1 MMLHTLAVLV
11 ENHPGVLTRVSGLFA
26 RRAYNIDSLS
36 VCRTEDPGISR
47 MTIVVDGDDQVIEQ
61 VTKQL
66 HKLVVV
72 HKVVDLTSESVVDRE
87 LALIRIKVNA
97 ESRLEILQAVD
108 IFRGRVVDMGRSNLT
123 VELTGD
129 GEKID
134 AFVRTVRHYGL
145 MELVRTGTVAILR
158 LDS

>member
-1 MMLHTLAVLV
+1 MLHTLAVLV

-26 RRAYNIDSLS
+26 RRAYNIESLS
-36 VCRTEDPGISR
+36 VCRTEDPDISR
-47 MTIVVDGDDQVIEQ
+47 MTIVVDGDDQVLEQ

-72 HKVVDLTSESVVDRE
+72 HKVVDLTSEAVVNRE
-87 LALIRIKVNA
+87 LALVRVKVNA
-97 ESRLEILQAVD
+97 DSRLEVLQTVD
-108 IFRGRVVDMGRSNLT
+108 VFRGQVVDMGRSSVI

-134 AFVRTVRHYGL
+134 AFVRTVRPYGL
-145 MELVRTGTVAILR
+145 MELVRTGKIAILR
-158 LDS
+158 SES